1 MSKSTSIVEIQVVL
15 EYQWTSTRDLVSKVQ
30 AEQVVSE
37 PAHSKVE
44 DGPAEGR
51 KSITNE
57 VTLRSIV
64 ESLAA
69 KGLDIEPEH
78 RISFQDP
85 AKSLYVFI
93 GKAADQAMLDS
104 FNLPAS
110 AFSQG
115 ADGPVLTLLLRQAGQ
130 LSG

>member
-1 MSKSTSIVEIQVVL
+1 MSKSTSTVEIQVVL
-15 EYQWTSTRDLVSKVQ
+15 EYQWTSTRDLVSNVQ

-37 PAHSKVE
+37 AAQSQVKN
-44 DGPAEGR
+44 GPAEGHQT
-51 KSITNE
+51 IANE
-57 VTLRSIV
+57 VTLRSII

-110 AFSQG
+110 AFSHG
-115 ADGPVLTLLLRQAGQ
+115 TDGPVLTLLLRQAGQ